1 MFNFR
6 RSIRRVVLA
15 VGVCAAL
22 MALPASAVAQDSLS
36 NPSAAQYEPQTQVQG
51 TSQSGSA
58 NNGSTA
64 GPSASRTATGGGNG
78 TLPFTGMDLA
88 FVAGVAVLMIGTG
101 LTLRRLSAHR

>member
-6 RSIRRVVLA
+6 SSFRRVVLA

-22 MALPASAVAQDSLS
+22 MALPASAVAQDALS
-36 NPSAAQYEPQTQVQG
+36 NPSAAQYEPQSQVQG
-51 TSQSGSA
+51 TSQNGSA
-58 NNGSTA
+58 NENSTA
-64 GPSASRTATGGGNG
+64 GPSASRAATGGASS

-88 FVAGVAVLMIGTG
+88 LVAGVAILMIGTG